1 MVLFYLSEA
10 LQLTMMFSF
19 EKHLLSLSTWELLH
33 ISYFSFAEIEWL
45 ILQSLGNL
53 VIFFFFNM
61 GPVLRF
67 GTWIFINK
75 RDIYRVVL

>member
-10 LQLTMMFSF
+10 LQLTMMFRF
-19 EKHLLSLSTWELLH
+19 RKALVIPLLTWELLH

-53 VIFFFFNM
+53 VIFFLY
-61 GPVLRF
+61 GPCTEIWHLDF
-67 GTWIFINK
+67 
-75 RDIYRVVL
+75 Y